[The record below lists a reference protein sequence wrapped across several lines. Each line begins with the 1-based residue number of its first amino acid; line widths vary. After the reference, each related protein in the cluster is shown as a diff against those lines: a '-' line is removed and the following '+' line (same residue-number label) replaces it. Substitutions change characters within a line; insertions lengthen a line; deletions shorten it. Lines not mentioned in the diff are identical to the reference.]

1 MQCSDYPATYR
12 AMSAAATD
20 NQRTYFR
27 LLKLQTSILLSIA
40 LVSAVNWQLFPDFRA
55 VSIVAAVSLILLS
68 LLQAFGQ
75 IQKYDHKWFVSRA
88 VTESVKVQTWR
99 FMMKV
104 PPYEDSPN
112 GSSVVERFVADVRK
126 MLSQE
131 PDAKLVAGSKP
142 VEGPEVTQLMLDQ
155 KDKSVADRRDF
166 YLQDRIQD
174 QKDWY
179 SQRAVS
185 NSRSHSKWFTATF
198 VLQGSSGGI
207 ALLTVLFPGFP
218 FNPTGI
224 ATTLVASGVS
234 WMNARRYRELSQSY
248 GLIAHDLSGFESV
261 AKAADSQ
268 EKLERLV
275 SNVEGRISG
284 EHTYWKAR
292 RLF

>member
-1 MQCSDYPATYR
+1 
-12 AMSAAATD
+12 MSAASAD

-27 LLKLQTSILLSIA
+27 LLKLQTIILLSIA

-55 VSIVAAVSLILLS
+55 ISIVAAVFLIVLS
-68 LLQAFGQ
+68 FSQAFGQ
-75 IQKYDHKWFVSRA
+75 IQKYDYKWFLSRA

-99 FMMKV
+99 LMMRV
-104 PPYEDSPN
+104 PPYQDSPDD
-112 GSSVVERFVADVRK
+112 SSAVERFVADIRK
-126 MLSQE
+126 MLSEE

-142 VEGPEVTQLMLDQ
+142 VEGTEVTQFMLDQ
-155 KDKSVADRRDF
+155 KAKSVTGRRDF

-179 SQRAVS
+179 SQKAVS
-185 NSRSHSKWFTATF
+185 NSRSHSKWFAATF
-198 VLQGSSGGI
+198 LLQGSSGGI

-261 AKAADSQ
+261 AKGADSQ
-268 EKLERLV
+268 EKLEKLV
-275 SNVEGRISG
+275 SNVESRISG

-292 RLF
+292 RLY